1 MNQVTLS
8 GFIGGDPKIV
18 KKENFSVAR
27 LSIATKSYRNKENVT
42 DWHEVEAFNQNADY
56 IEKYLHK
63 GDFVVISGYL
73 TTTAFTD
80 KSGQERKTYGVK
92 LVTIEANTQS
102 RQQSAPATP
111 QSRQQQNPPQQPY
124 QSQPSQDYPDDPMPF

>member
-18 KKENFSVAR
+18 HKENFSVAR

-56 IEKYLHK
+56 IEKYIHK

-73 TTTAFTD
+73 TTTSFTT
-80 KSGQERKTYGVK
+80 KEGVERKTYGVK

-102 RQQSAPATP
+102 RQQSAPAQKP
-111 QSRQQQNPPQQPY
+111 QQQQYPPQHNDDDIPY
-124 QSQPSQDYPDDPMPF
+124 